1 MNSFTLYKNPRRQA
15 SGYLHLTEGAGHKGT
30 QLAAVQVVFISR
42 RSRARLLCCGTSNG
56 GLGTQLTSMCTGFLQ
71 QQQRTFLVW
80 VLPETSCHA
89 VTPIPLVSQPLGQGS
104 CSRGQC
110 RCGEKQPGCVLQ
122 TFHCY
127 HFRSV
132 MLLAHI
138 LSVANFY
145 LLKKLEDYI
154 KQLEGVGFESKKL
167 NMPPEFLMSVF
178 EWSTSMRGIE
188 RLLNA
193 WSVLTKLHLC
203 TAIHWGLKMQCGDR
217 KRRLIGRDFQCIFCK
232 LKPKAN
238 FWEDWRGMSH
248 NSDQYCHG
256 GSSAQNSH
264 ILVCP
269 SLSSLKK
276 MLIVEKNK

>member
-1 MNSFTLYKNPRRQA
+1 MEALGEALLQGMSSATIITTTATSSNSTTILLLMIIAITEHFLRTRHPYLCFLYMNSFTLYKNPRRQA
-15 SGYLHLTEGAGHKGT
+15 SGYLHLTEGAGHEGT

-178 EWSTSMRGIE
+178 E
-188 RLLNA
+188 
-193 WSVLTKLHLC
+193 
-203 TAIHWGLKMQCGDR
+203 
-217 KRRLIGRDFQCIFCK
+217 
-232 LKPKAN
+232 
-238 FWEDWRGMSH
+238 
-248 NSDQYCHG
+248 
-256 GSSAQNSH
+256 
-264 ILVCP
+264 
-269 SLSSLKK
+269 
-276 MLIVEKNK
+276 